1 MSEIGI
7 RQLRIDVAAN
17 VRRAGAGEHLVV
29 TIGGRPVA
37 QLGPLGAPEGHA
49 RLSDLI
55 ARGLVVAPRRA
66 GALRPNDPV
75 PVRAANRIDRL
86 LREIR

>member
-1 MSEIGI
+1 MAEIGI
-7 RQLRIDVAAN
+7 RQLRIDVAAA
-17 VRRAGAGEHLVV
+17 VRRAGAGEHMVV

-37 QLGPLGAPEGHA
+37 QLGPLGTDDGHV
-49 RLSDLI
+49 RLSDLV
-55 ARGLVVAPRRA
+55 ARGLVVAPRRRSPF
-66 GALRPNDPV
+66 RPSDPV